1 MSKKPEN
8 EAFSERLRVSLLR
21 CPVEIAGAS
30 ELATQF
36 NLRHAFDPITPQAAH
51 KWLNGGAV
59 PAADKI
65 KTLALW
71 LDVSPHWLRYGSPD
85 AKDRRRQPDSG
96 SRKPSKSPTP
106 EAEQRLLAG
115 FRDLSE
121 RQRNVVLSLI
131 DELRAGR
138 LS

>member
-21 CPVEIAGAS
+21 CSIEISGAS

-51 KWLNGGAV
+51 KWLNGAAV
-59 PAADKI
+59 PSSEKI
-65 KTLALW
+65 KTLAEW
-71 LDVSPHWLRYGSPD
+71 LGVSPHWLRYGSPD
-85 AKDRRRQPDSG
+85 AEDRKHRSDSPKG
-96 SRKPSKSPTP
+96 KSNKPPTP
-106 EAEQRLLAG
+106 EAEQRLVTS

-131 DELRAGR
+131 DEFRARR
-138 LS
+138 LP

>member
-8 EAFSERLRVSLLR
+8 EAFSERLRISLLR
-21 CPVEIAGAS
+21 CAIEITGAS

-36 NLRHAFDPITPQAAH
+36 NLRHPFDPITPQAAH

-59 PAADKI
+59 PASDKI
-65 KTLALW
+65 KTLAQW
-71 LDVSPHWLRYGSPD
+71 LDVSPHWLRYGSPET
-85 AKDRRRQPDSG
+85 KDRQRHPDAAAKKTS
-96 SRKPSKSPTP
+96 KPPTP
-106 EAEQRLLAG
+106 EAEERLLAG
-115 FRDLSE
+115 FRDISE

-131 DELRAGR
+131 DEFRACR